1 MAYILNI
8 HTSTETAIVNITDG
22 DKVLG
27 TSMNDEAKQHAAFLH
42 VAIHELLQHH
52 GIAIKNLDAIG
63 VSSGPGSYTGIRVGL
78 AAAKGLCYA
87 LKIPMITY
95 NSLEVM
101 ALSAAN
107 FVKDTHALYCPMID
121 ARRMEVY
128 TAVYN
133 YDMQEATPPSAIVL
147 NENSFADILNSNKI
161 YFSGSGSNKFQ
172 QLTKNVTAVFL
183 SHKISTESLAKI
195 AWEKFEKNDF
205 ENIPYVQPLYIKE
218 FNNIFKKQIT

>member
-22 DKVLG
+22 EKVLG
-27 TSMNDEAKQHAAFLH
+27 TLMNDEPKQHAAFLH
-42 VAIHELLQHH
+42 SAIRELLIQQ
-52 GIAIKNLDAIG
+52 GIRITKLDAIG

-78 AAAKGLCYA
+78 ATAKGLCYA

-101 ALSAAN
+101 ALSAVN
-107 FVKDTHALYCPMID
+107 FVKDNHALYCPMID
-121 ARRMEVY
+121 ARRMEAY

-133 YDMQEATPPSAIVL
+133 YDMQEITPPSAIVL

-172 QLTKNVTAVFL
+172 QLIKNANAVFL
-183 SHKISTESLAKI
+183 NHRISTESLAKF
-195 AWEKFEKNDF
+195 AWEKFKKNDF
-205 ENIPYVQPLYIKE
+205 ENISYVQPLYIKE
-218 FNNIFKKQIT
+218 FHSIFKKQIT